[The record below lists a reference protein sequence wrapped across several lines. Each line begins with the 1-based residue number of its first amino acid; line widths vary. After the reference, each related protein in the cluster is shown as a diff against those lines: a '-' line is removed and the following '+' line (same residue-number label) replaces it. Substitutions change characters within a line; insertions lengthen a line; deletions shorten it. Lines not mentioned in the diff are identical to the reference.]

1 MITIIEWNT
10 RQQFE
15 SKKLAAEYFEIPIWL
30 VNKSIA
36 NNSTVSYRKNGVNQP
51 LTHKKYKFSESWG
64 NSGVTRTLN
73 PSKTIPFGKYK
84 GKKPNEVP
92 LGYLLWMFKKTECP
106 RCVTDALKEVKN
118 LLS

>member
-64 NSGVTRTLN
+64 NSGKTKILKKEDMVCLKAQARLN
-73 PSKTIPFGKYK
+73 SS
-84 GKKPNEVP
+84 
-92 LGYLLWMFKKTECP
+92 LL
-106 RCVTDALKEVKN
+106 
-118 LLS
+118 